1 MRVRFCLICVKTVTP
16 LPFHWQP
23 LFPLR
28 AWAVTSL
35 LRRGCAPEPWAKAK
49 LKFWREE
56 VLRRGVSSHPPPCPG
71 SPDGD
76 GQGEPLLRLRRAR
89 RTQGH
94 PTNPLTLVLKDPC
107 GPQMGG
113 SVWIHHPATPETSGV
128 HCSRRT
134 LAEVLRSAVPCQAG
148 QTAGVPR
155 RLQELRSSPL
165 KARTMKTLCW
175 CCTCQHYKAR
185 QKWPRWRRRG
195 EKKLHVC
202 SCEQAEPN
210 ISCTQMNK
218 QLFGNLC
225 RAAVRET
232 FFCHKIH
239 VF

>member
-76 GQGEPLLRLRRAR
+76 GQGEPLLRLQRAR
-89 RTQGH
+89 RTQGR
-94 PTNPLTLVLKDPC
+94 PTNPLILVLKDPC
-107 GPQMGG
+107 APQTGG
-113 SVWIHHPATPETSGV
+113 SVRIHHPATPETSGV

-134 LAEVLRSAVPCQAG
+134 LAKVLRSAVPCKAG
-148 QTAGVPR
+148 QTAGVSP
-155 RLQELRSSPL
+155 RLQELRSSPESSYNEDVVPVL
-165 KARTMKTLCW
+165 
-175 CCTCQHYKAR
+175 H
-185 QKWPRWRRRG
+185 WPI
-195 EKKLHVC
+195 LQ
-202 SCEQAEPN
+202 SQAEMTTVKAPQWEE
-210 ISCTQMNK
+210 ITCLLLWAGWT
-218 QLFGNLC
+218 
-225 RAAVRET
+225 
-232 FFCHKIH
+232 
-239 VF
+239 